1 MVDVKP
7 WSNIATFANKRNI
20 GRKEV
25 LLFLFS
31 SVATLIVIDVA
42 LYLVLPPVYQ
52 WTKSRW
58 GMAANVEYQK
68 TVQDSPGDYRAVTNR
83 YLDHGFKRWGRLEN
97 DHKRTYTCARHA
109 KSAPKAGVASRYDS
123 YFTKRPSAPEDLR
136 FGQFDTFLSLPT

>member
-1 MVDVKP
+1 MDVKP

-52 WTKSRW
+52 WT
-58 GMAANVEYQK
+58 N
-68 TVQDSPGDYRAVTNR
+68 T
-83 YLDHGFKRWGRLEN
+83 
-97 DHKRTYTCARHA
+97 
-109 KSAPKAGVASRYDS
+109 KAHW
-123 YFTKRPSAPEDLR
+123 T
-136 FGQFDTFLSLPT
+136 